1 MKREINL
8 QSKIT
13 YLFYG
18 LLAIT
23 LVWDY
28 FFRNGEKL
36 FRIILI
42 YGTIFFARILFNKTF
57 LKRSKVA
64 YYIAIGFIF
73 FAMYLANVMNF
84 YSIPHYDKILHLSS
98 GVLLG
103 YIGLIIYTYYFGSLD
118 NKNNKP
124 MGSILFVFLFTVAV
138 AGLWEIWEFTT
149 DALFNLTAQNGL
161 EDTMWDIICGTVGG
175 IIFCSIIYIH
185 IKYKKIKLVEDISQI
200 Q

>member
-1 MKREINL
+1 MKRKIDL
-8 QSKIT
+8 KSKIT
-13 YLFYG
+13 YFFYV

-23 LVWDY
+23 LIWDY
-28 FFRNGEKL
+28 FFRTGEKL

-42 YGTIFFARILFNKTF
+42 YGTIFLARFLFNKTF

-64 YYIAIGFIF
+64 YYITIGFIF

-84 YSIPHYDKILHLSS
+84 YAIPYYDKMLHLSS

-103 YIGLIIYTYYFGSLD
+103 YIGLILYTYCFGSLD
-118 NKNNKP
+118 NKNNKS
-124 MGSILFVFLFTVAV
+124 MASILFVFLFTVAS

-149 DALFNLTAQNGL
+149 DSLFNLTAQNGL
-161 EDTMWDIICGTVGG
+161 GDTMWDIICGTTGG

-185 IKYKKIKLVEDISQI
+185 IKYRKIKLIEDISEI
-200 Q
+200 N